1 MPIATGRQQLAR
13 ERDAAVDDAAPLLP
27 LDELGKSGQGR
38 PTSQDA
44 LPRDRVDFES
54 DQSFPASD
62 PPSR

>member
-1 MPIATGRQQLAR
+1 MLGC
-13 ERDAAVDDAAPLLP
+13 LP

-38 PTSQDA
+38 PTSKEA
-44 LPRDRVDFES
+44 LPKDRVELES